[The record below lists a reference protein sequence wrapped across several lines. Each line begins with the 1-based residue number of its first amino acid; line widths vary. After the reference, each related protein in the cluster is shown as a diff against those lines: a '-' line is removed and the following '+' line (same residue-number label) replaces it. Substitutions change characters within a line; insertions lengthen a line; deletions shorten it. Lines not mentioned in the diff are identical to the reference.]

1 MTTPQ
6 QPSANAADAIT
17 LRALEVFR
25 TVRRHWIFVTA
36 TTIVVTALAALVS
49 FSQPRT
55 YKSEAVMLPETSSSS
70 PGVSGNLSSLA
81 SLAGVKMGGDSQD
94 AISPEFYPKVVGS
107 TVFLAEVLTDK
118 VDCRR
123 LKGKVSVYDYLSHRQ
138 KHAWYNLPK
147 EMKDDEK
154 AGDNERINPKRLTK
168 AQQRVMNSLKSAL
181 FCTVDKKTDI
191 ISIEVETQDAEV
203 AQQIADL
210 ICNRLQTYIT
220 NYRTNKARKDVEHSK
235 KIAAEAHTKYVKAQ
249 QTYAA
254 YCDSHEDLALA
265 SYQQVSDRLENEMQ
279 LAFNVYSQYAQQ
291 LELAQVKLQERTPV
305 YTTIQPATVP
315 LKPSGPKRMFTVAA
329 AFCLSFFG
337 SIVGLLAAGSV
348 RRAKR
353 QMAERA
359 EAGI

>member
-17 LRALEVFR
+17 LRTLEVFR

-36 TTIVVTALAALVS
+36 ITVAVTALAALVS

-55 YKSEAVMLPETSSSS
+55 YTSEAIMLPETSSSS
-70 PGVSGNLSSLA
+70 PGISGNLSSLA
-81 SLAGVKMGGDSQD
+81 SLAGVKMGGESQD

-123 LKGKVSVYDYLSHRQ
+123 IKGKVSVYEYLSHRQ
-138 KHAWYNLPK
+138 QHAWYSSPK
-147 EMKDDEK
+147 KLKDDEK
-154 AGDNERINPKRLTK
+154 AGDHERINPKQLTK
-168 AQQRVMNSLKSAL
+168 AQQRVMKNLKGAL
-181 FCTVDKKTDI
+181 FCAVDKKTDI
-191 ISIEVETQDAEV
+191 ISIEMEAQDPEV

-210 ICNRLQTYIT
+210 ICARLQTYIT

-235 KIAAEAHTKYVKAQ
+235 KIAAEAHAKYVKAQ
-249 QTYAA
+249 QAYAN

-265 SYQQVSDRLENEMQ
+265 SYQQVSERLENEMQ

-305 YTTIQPATVP
+305 YTTIQPATIP

-337 SIVGLLAAGSV
+337 SIVALLVHGSV
-348 RRAKR
+348 KRAK
-353 QMAERA
+353 QQLA
-359 EAGI
+359 EA

>member
-17 LRALEVFR
+17 LRSLEVFR
-25 TVRRHWIFVTA
+25 TVRCHWIFVTA
-36 TTIVVTALAALVS
+36 TTVVVTALAALVT

-55 YKSEAVMLPETSSSS
+55 YESEAVMLPETSSSS

-81 SLAGVKMGGDSQD
+81 GLAGIKMGGATQD

-107 TVFLAEVLTDK
+107 TVFLAEVLADK
-118 VDCRR
+118 VNCRR

-138 KHAWYNLPK
+138 KHAWYSLPK

-168 AQQRVMNSLKSAL
+168 AQQRVMKSLKKAL
-181 FCTVDKKTDI
+181 FCAVDKKTDI
-191 ISIEVETQDAEV
+191 ISIEVEAQDAEV

-210 ICNRLQTYIT
+210 ICTRLQTYIT

-235 KIAAEAHTKYVKAQ
+235 KITAEAHAKYVKAQ

-265 SYQQVSDRLENEMQ
+265 SYQQVSERLENEMQ

-337 SIVGLLAAGSV
+337 SIVALLAAGSV
-348 RRAKR
+348 RRAKQ

-359 EAGI
+359 EAEI

>member
-25 TVRRHWIFVTA
+25 TVRRHRIFVTA
-36 TTIVVTALAALVS
+36 TTVVVTALAALVT

-55 YKSEAVMLPETSSSS
+55 YESEAVMLPETSLSS

-81 SLAGVKMGGDSQD
+81 SLAGMKMGGATQD

-107 TVFLAEVLTDK
+107 TVFLAEVLADK
-118 VDCRR
+118 VNCRR

-138 KHAWYNLPK
+138 KHAWYSLPK
-147 EMKDDEK
+147 ELKDDEK

-168 AQQRVMNSLKSAL
+168 AQQRVMKSLKKAL
-181 FCTVDKKTDI
+181 FCAVDKKTDI
-191 ISIEVETQDAEV
+191 ISIEVEAQDAEV

-210 ICNRLQTYIT
+210 ICTRLQTYIT

-235 KIAAEAHTKYVKAQ
+235 KITAEAHAKYVKAQ

-265 SYQQVSDRLENEMQ
+265 SYQQVSERLENEMQ

-305 YTTIQPATVP
+305 YTTIQPATIP

-337 SIVGLLAAGSV
+337 SIVALLAAGSV

-353 QMAERA
+353 QMAEVC
-359 EAGI
+359 